1 MINLEKTSMPH
12 VIFDNGVNLE
22 EFSTKFQNIIQEKP
36 FSIKIDNIFLDI
48 KKKRALIPVTIGKT
62 DQEFIIEII
71 SMHERSTLRLFTEG
85 SLAKSDF
92 VKSAM
97 GLIAKSILRTF
108 ANIRIFSTDIEN
120 YIPKRIVDK
129 SDS

>member
-1 MINLEKTSMPH
+1 MPH

-22 EFSTKFQNIIQEKP
+22 EFSTRFQNIIQEKP
-36 FSIKIDNIFLDI
+36 FPIRIDNIFLDK
-48 KKKRALIPVTIGKT
+48 KKKRALIPVTTDKN

-71 SMHERSTLRLFTEG
+71 SMQERSTLRLFAEG

-108 ANIRIFSTDIEN
+108 ANIRIFSTDIGN

-129 SDS
+129 AD

>member
-1 MINLEKTSMPH
+1 MPH

-22 EFSTKFQNIIQEKP
+22 EFSTRFQNIIQEKP
-36 FSIKIDNIFLDI
+36 FPIRIDDIFLDK
-48 KKKRALIPVTIGKT
+48 KKKRALIPVTT
-62 DQEFIIEII
+62 DNYNQEFIIEII
-71 SMHERSTLRLFTEG
+71 SMKERSTLRIFAED

-97 GLIAKSILRTF
+97 GLVTKSILRTF
-108 ANIRIFSTDIEN
+108 ANIRIFSTDIGN

-129 SDS
+129 AN

>member
-1 MINLEKTSMPH
+1 MPH

-22 EFSTKFQNIIQEKP
+22 EFSLRFQNISQEKP
-36 FSIKIDNIFLDI
+36 FPIKIDNIFLDK
-48 KKKRALIPVTIGKT
+48 KKKRALIPVTT
-62 DQEFIIEII
+62 DKGNQEFIIEII
-71 SMHERSTLRLFTEG
+71 SMQQRSTLRIFTEG

-108 ANIRIFSTDIEN
+108 GNIRIFSTDIGN

-129 SDS
+129 ED